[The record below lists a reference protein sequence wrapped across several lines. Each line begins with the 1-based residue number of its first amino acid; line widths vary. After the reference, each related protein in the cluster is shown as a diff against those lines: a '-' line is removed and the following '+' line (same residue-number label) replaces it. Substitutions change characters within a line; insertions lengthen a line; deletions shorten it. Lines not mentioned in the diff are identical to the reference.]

1 MSDIIKSSIYGIETS
16 TGEENYEFQFRD
28 NKLIGVVR
36 KGEEVPVPIDPN
48 TNEWIEVT
56 TSSEAL
62 KAYNLAVNEK
72 DGVSSVMEEAS
83 YEELTQYYAEN
94 KKNYDNEETNVA
106 DENDLNVATTAFA
119 AYRYDS
125 PEKRKTT
132 GTDIYTYPFDID
144 PLQDHLKISKYK
156 YNRTSIQQSRPAGE
170 YKNIVIQKEMK
181 TTFLHENPNQILQEE
196 IKVDVTRPGDSVRG
210 SKLEGSVLL
219 PMPKV
224 VDTNGAEWGDSELNI
239 IALAAASISG
249 QGLGLSKSGVKE
261 EFDLDEKLF
270 ETLRKI
276 RGNPDKTTSFR
287 EVQDTFASAVASSA
301 IIRSTGQTVTE
312 DQLLARSQGT
322 VLNPNAELLFAGPVL
337 RDFNFDF
344 LMVARSKREGE
355 EIRKI
360 IRWFKTGMA
369 PQFNSAALLNT
380 PNIFTLEY
388 KRGQADMDVLNTVNR
403 FSKGGLALRTF
414 AVDYAPNGYWSAYQ
428 DSQPVALKC
437 SMNFAELRPIYQ
449 RDQEDTPENS
459 VGY

>member
-1 MSDIIKSSIYGIETS
+1 MADIKKSNLYSVETS
-16 TGEENYEFQFRD
+16 TGEALYQFRFRD
-28 NKLIGVVR
+28 NKLIGVVEFD
-36 KGEEVPVPIDPN
+36 GEVTKPIDPN

-72 DGVSSVMEEAS
+72 DGISTVMEEAS

-94 KKNYDNEETNVA
+94 KKNYDNEETNVS

-170 YKNIVIQKEMK
+170 YKNIVIQKERK
-181 TTFLHENPNQILQEE
+181 GTGNLRNTILDEE

-249 QGLGLSKSGVKE
+249 QGLGLTKWK
-261 EFDLDEKLF
+261 
-270 ETLRKI
+270 
-276 RGNPDKTTSFR
+276 P
-287 EVQDTFASAVASSA
+287 
-301 IIRSTGQTVTE
+301 
-312 DQLLARSQGT
+312 
-322 VLNPNAELLFAGPVL
+322 
-337 RDFNFDF
+337 
-344 LMVARSKREGE
+344 
-355 EIRKI
+355 
-360 IRWFKTGMA
+360 
-369 PQFNSAALLNT
+369 
-380 PNIFTLEY
+380 
-388 KRGQADMDVLNTVNR
+388 
-403 FSKGGLALRTF
+403 
-414 AVDYAPNGYWSAYQ
+414 
-428 DSQPVALKC
+428 
-437 SMNFAELRPIYQ
+437 
-449 RDQEDTPENS
+449 
-459 VGY
+459 

>member
-1 MSDIIKSSIYGIETS
+1 MADIKKSNLYNVETS
-16 TGEENYEFQFRD
+16 TGEALYQFRFRD
-28 NKLIGVVR
+28 NKLIGVVEFD
-36 KGEEVPVPIDPN
+36 GEVTKPIDPN
-48 TNEWIEVT
+48 TNEWFEVT

-72 DGVSSVMEEAS
+72 DGISKVMEEAS

-170 YKNIVIQKEMK
+170 YKNIVIQKERK
-181 TTFLHENPNQILQEE
+181 GTGAQRNTILDEE

-249 QGLGLSKSGVKE
+249 QGLGLTKAGIKD
-261 EFDLDEKLF
+261 EFGLDNQLF
-270 ETLRKI
+270 KTLRKI
-276 RGNPDKTTSFR
+276 RGNPDKTTSFG
-287 EVQDTFASAVASSA
+287 EIKDTFASAVASSA

-322 VLNPNAELLFAGPVL
+322 VMNPNAELLFAGPVL

>member
-1 MSDIIKSSIYGIETS
+1 MSDIIKSSLYDIETS
-16 TGEENYEFQFRD
+16 TGEEFYEFQFRD

-36 KGEEVPVPIDPN
+36 KGEVVPVPINPN
-48 TNEWIEVT
+48 TSEWFEVT
-56 TSSEAL
+56 SSSEAL

-72 DGVSSVMEEAS
+72 DGISTVMEEAS
-83 YEELTQYYAEN
+83 YEELTQYYTEN
-94 KKNYDNEETNVA
+94 KTNYDNEETNVS

-132 GTDIYTYPFDID
+132 GTDVYTYPFDID

-156 YNRTSIQQSRPAGE
+156 YNRTSIQQSRPSGE
-170 YKNIVIQKEMK
+170 YKNIVIQNRK
-181 TTFLHENPNQILQEE
+181 TEDKPFRVIDEE
-196 IKVDVTRPGDSVRG
+196 IKIDLTRPGDSVRG

-224 VDTNGAEWGDSELNI
+224 VDTNGAEWGDSELNV
-239 IALAAASISG
+239 IALAAATVSG
-249 QGLGLSKSGVKE
+249 QGLGLSRDQVQQ
-261 EFDLDEKLF
+261 EFGLNDKLF
-270 ETLRKI
+270 AKLRQL
-276 RGNPDKTTSFR
+276 RSNPDKTTDFGDI
-287 EVQDTFASAVASSA
+287 QDLFASAVASSA

-322 VLNPNAELLFAGPVL
+322 VMNPNAELLFAGPVL

-344 LMVARSKREGE
+344 LMIARSEREGD

-369 PQFNSAALLNT
+369 PQFNSAALLST

-388 KRGQADMDVLNTVNR
+388 KRGQGDMDVLNTVNR

-449 RDQEDTPENS
+449 RDQEDTPKNS

>member
-1 MSDIIKSSIYGIETS
+1 MSDIIKSSLYDIETS
-16 TGEENYEFQFRD
+16 TGEEFYEFQFRD

-36 KGEEVPVPIDPN
+36 KGEVVPVPINPN
-48 TNEWIEVT
+48 TSEWFEVT
-56 TSSEAL
+56 SSSEAL

-72 DGVSSVMEEAS
+72 DGISTVMEEAS
-83 YEELTQYYAEN
+83 YEELTQYYTEN
-94 KKNYDNEETNVA
+94 KTNYDNEETNVA

-132 GTDIYTYPFDID
+132 GTDVYTYPFDID

-156 YNRTSIQQSRPAGE
+156 YNRTSIQQSRPSGE
-170 YKNIVIQKEMK
+170 YKNIVIQKERK
-181 TTFLHENPNQILQEE
+181 GTGNLRNTILDEE
-196 IKVDVTRPGDSVRG
+196 IKIDLTRPGDSVRG

-224 VDTNGAEWGDSELNI
+224 VDTNGAEWGDSELNV
-239 IALAAASISG
+239 IALAAATVSG
-249 QGLGLSKSGVKE
+249 QGLGLSRDQVQQ
-261 EFDLDEKLF
+261 EFGLNDKLF
-270 ETLRKI
+270 AKLRQL
-276 RGNPDKTTSFR
+276 RSNPDKTTDFGDI
-287 EVQDTFASAVASSA
+287 QDLFASAVASSA

-312 DQLLARSQGT
+312 DQLLARFQGT

-344 LMVARSKREGE
+344 LMVARSEREGD

-369 PQFNSAALLNT
+369 PQFNSAALLST

-388 KRGQADMDVLNTVNR
+388 KRGQGDMDVLNTVNR

>member
-36 KGEEVPVPIDPN
+36 KGEVVPVPIDPN

-170 YKNIVIQKEMK
+170 YKNILIQSELTEGRNGQKTVID
-181 TTFLHENPNQILQEE
+181 EE
-196 IKVDVTRPGDSVRG
+196 IRVNTTRPGDSVRG

-249 QGLGLSKSGVKE
+249 QGLGLTKSGVKD
-261 EFDLDEKLF
+261 EFDLNEKLF
-270 ETLRKI
+270 NVLRQI

-428 DSQPVALKC
+428 DSQPVALKVTL
-437 SMNFAELRPIYQ
+437 NFAELRPIYQ
-449 RDQEDTPENS
+449 SDQELTPATS

>member
-1 MSDIIKSSIYGIETS
+1 MSDILKSNPYSIETS
-16 TGEENYEFQFRD
+16 TGEANYEFRFKD
-28 NKLIGVVR
+28 DKLIGVVEL
-36 KGEEVPVPIDPN
+36 GENVTRPIDPN
-48 TNEWIEVT
+48 SNEWFEVT
-56 TSSEAL
+56 SSSEAL
-62 KAYNLAVNEK
+62 KAYNLKVNEK
-72 DGVSSVMEEAS
+72 DGVSTVMEEAS
-83 YEELTQYYAEN
+83 YTELTQYYTEN
-94 KKNYDNEETNVA
+94 KTNYDNEETNVA

-170 YKNIVIQKEMK
+170 YKNIVIQKER
-181 TTFLHENPNQILQEE
+181 TGTGAQRNTILQDE
-196 IKVDVTRPGDSVRG
+196 IKIDLTRPGDSVRG

-224 VDTNGAEWGDSELNI
+224 VDTNGAEWGDSELNV
-239 IALAAASISG
+239 IALAAATVSG
-249 QGLGLSKSGVKE
+249 QGLGLSRDQVQQ
-261 EFDLDEKLF
+261 EFGLNDKLF
-270 ETLRKI
+270 AKLRKL
-276 RGNPDKTTSFR
+276 RSNPDKTTDFGDI
-287 EVQDTFASAVASSA
+287 QDLFASAVASSA

-312 DQLLARSQGT
+312 DQLLARFQGT

-344 LMVARSKREGE
+344 LMVARSEREGD

-369 PQFNSAALLNT
+369 PQFNSAALLST

-388 KRGQADMDVLNTVNR
+388 KRGQSDMDVLNTVNR

>member
-1 MSDIIKSSIYGIETS
+1 MSDINKSNSYSIETS
-16 TGEENYEFQFRD
+16 TGEANYEFRFKD
-28 NKLIGVVR
+28 DKLIGVVELGKDVTR
-36 KGEEVPVPIDPN
+36 PIDPN
-48 TNEWIEVT
+48 TSEWFEVT
-56 TSSEAL
+56 SSSEAL
-62 KAYNLAVNEK
+62 KAYNLEVNEK
-72 DGVSSVMEEAS
+72 DGVSTVMEEAS
-83 YEELTQYYAEN
+83 YTELTQYYAEN
-94 KKNYDNEETNVA
+94 KTNYDNEETNVA
-106 DENDLNVATTAFA
+106 NENDLNVATTAFA

-170 YKNIVIQKEMK
+170 YKNIVIQKERK
-181 TTFLHENPNQILQEE
+181 GTGSLRNTILDEE
-196 IKVDVTRPGDSVRG
+196 IKIDLTRPGDSVRG
-210 SKLEGSVLL
+210 SQLEGSVLL

-249 QGLGLSKSGVKE
+249 QGLGLTKSGVKD
-261 EFDLDEKLF
+261 EFGLDNQLF
-270 ETLRKI
+270 KTLRKL
-276 RGNPDKTTSFR
+276 RGNPDMTTSFG
-287 EVQDTFASAVASSA
+287 EIKDTFASAVASSA

-322 VLNPNAELLFAGPVL
+322 VMNPNAELLFAGPVL

-344 LMVARSKREGE
+344 LMIARSEREGD

-449 RDQEDTPENS
+449 RDQEDTPKNS

>member
-1 MSDIIKSSIYGIETS
+1 MSDILKSNPYSIETS
-16 TGEENYEFQFRD
+16 TGEANYEFRFKD
-28 NKLIGVVR
+28 DKLIGVVELGKNVTR
-36 KGEEVPVPIDPN
+36 PIDPN
-48 TNEWIEVT
+48 SNEWFEVT
-56 TSSEAL
+56 SSSEAL
-62 KAYNLAVNEK
+62 KAYNLKVNEK
-72 DGVSSVMEEAS
+72 DGVSTVMEEAS
-83 YEELTQYYAEN
+83 YTELTQYYTEN
-94 KKNYDNEETNVA
+94 KTNYDNEETNVA

-132 GTDIYTYPFDID
+132 GTDVYTYPFDID

-156 YNRTSIQQSRPAGE
+156 YNRTSIQQSRPSGE
-170 YKNIVIQKEMK
+170 YKNIVIQKEVK
-181 TTFLHENPNQILQEE
+181 GTGSQRNTILQDE
-196 IKVDVTRPGDSVRG
+196 IKIDLTRPGDSVRG

-224 VDTNGAEWGDSELNI
+224 VDTNGAEWGDSELNV
-239 IALAAASISG
+239 IALAAATVSG
-249 QGLGLSKSGVKE
+249 QGLGLSRDQVQQ
-261 EFDLDEKLF
+261 EFGLNDKLF
-270 ETLRKI
+270 AKLRKL
-276 RGNPDKTTSFR
+276 RSNPDKTTDFGDI
-287 EVQDTFASAVASSA
+287 QDLFASAVASSA

-312 DQLLARSQGT
+312 DQLLARFQGT

-344 LMVARSKREGE
+344 LMVARSEREGD

-369 PQFNSAALLNT
+369 PQFNSAALLST

-388 KRGQADMDVLNTVNR
+388 KRGQSDMDVLNTVNR